1 MSWYNMGEPRQD
13 WASSWRHFWTLREKN
28 QSFTL
33 SAESLW
39 AEGTD
44 AGRWVTSSPAEFVI
58 RKPAGVPDGDPRRR
72 WGILN
77 TEEENTHFSS
87 VKTAERCQLFNQC
100 RVWCDHEPWPWHQ
113 KCKNEL
119 FYPSQHMTVNKPST
133 NGLLC
138 VSVSELTNVS
148 ASWVRERRTCW
159 SRLKVSVSRTN
170 CETESSAVDGYRS
183 RLTSQPLKQK
193 QNCITDHR
201 TSHQT
206 LSSWHHFLQTQ
217 KH

>member
-1 MSWYNMGEPRQD
+1 MSHFLTCWVCHQKARGG
-13 WASSWRHFWTLREKN
+13 SGWR
-28 QSFTL
+28 
-33 SAESLW
+33 
-39 AEGTD
+39 
-44 AGRWVTSSPAEFVI
+44 SPETM
-58 RKPAGVPDGDPRRR
+58 RDTKHRRR
-72 WGILN
+72 KHSFQFS
-77 TEEENTHFSS
+77 ENCRKMSAVQS
-87 VKTAERCQLFNQC
+87 VQS
-100 RVWCDHEPWPWHQ
+100 VMWPWTVTVRFVNT
-113 KCKNEL
+113 KNVKKL

-138 VSVSELTNVS
+138 VSVLELTNVS
-148 ASWVRERRTCW
+148 ASWAGERRTCW

-217 KH
+217 SEALKERHSQSPEVKLFKFKDDFFPNFYGKKTF